1 MDVLMPKPHERALA
15 RRCHLWCWTPSSE
28 PPEWENHSFIA
39 GSLSPLGVIVAAATA
54 VLSSAGNRRRR
65 EQAIRDAAP
74 RWRWVASGAGRVIDR
89 RLIIT
94 EPSGIVRAFDLGGAL
109 SIDGPAPGWIRLQ
122 FAGSPHP
129 WAIQVI

>member
-1 MDVLMPKPHERALA
+1 MGVLMPEPHQRTLV

-28 PPEWENHSFIA
+28 PPEWEKHSFIA
-39 GSLSPLGVIVAAATA
+39 GSLSPVGVIFAATTA
-54 VLSSAGNRRRR
+54 VLSSAGNRRR
-65 EQAIRDAAP
+65 EHAIRDAAP

-89 RLIIT
+89 QLIIT
-94 EPSGIVRAFDLGGAL
+94 EPSGIVRAFDLGEAL

-122 FAGSPHP
+122 LVGSPHP